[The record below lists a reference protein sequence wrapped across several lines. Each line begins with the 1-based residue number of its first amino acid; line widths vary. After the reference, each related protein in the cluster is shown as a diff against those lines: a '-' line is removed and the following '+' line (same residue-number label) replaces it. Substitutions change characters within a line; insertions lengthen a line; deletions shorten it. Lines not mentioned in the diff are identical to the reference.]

1 MDIPNLSPQ
10 DTFVSQTNN
19 NKNAK
24 IIIAII
30 VIFGITAGFWIS
42 RFWPS
47 KTAVSLSD
55 METSGTT
62 AINDSTSLK
71 VGVLYGETDKSF
83 TDSATGTIADGGLN
97 GVGTHILK
105 RDGGDSQTVALTS
118 STIDLNLFVGKKVQ
132 VTGQTNSSTKVA
144 WFLDVGNIKIL
155 E

>member
-10 DTFVSQTNN
+10 DLIVSKSNN
-19 NKNAK
+19 NKNSK

-30 VIFGITAGFWIS
+30 IIFGITAGFWIS
-42 RFWPS
+42 RFWPT

-55 METSGTT
+55 LETSGTSPIT
-62 AINDSTSLK
+62 DVTSLK

-97 GVGTHILK
+97 GVGTHVLK

-118 STIDLNLFVGKKVQ
+118 STVDLSLFVDKKVEI
-132 VTGQTNSSTKVA
+132 TGQTNSSSKVA
-144 WFLDVGNIKIL
+144 WLLDVGNIKIL

>member
-1 MDIPNLSPQ
+1 MEIPNLSPQ
-10 DTFVSQTNN
+10 DTSVSKKNN
-19 NKNAK
+19 SKNTK
-24 IIIAII
+24 IFIVVII
-30 VIFGITAGFWIS
+30 IFGITAGFWIS
-42 RFWPS
+42 RFWPT

-55 METSGTT
+55 LETSTT
-62 AINDSTSLK
+62 NPITDTTSLK

-118 STIDLNLFVGKKVQ
+118 STVDLNLFVDKKVQ
-132 VTGQTNSSTKVA
+132 ITGQTNSSNKVA
-144 WFLDVGNIKIL
+144 WLLDVGNIKIL

>member
-10 DTFVSQTNN
+10 DTFVSKTSNS
-19 NKNAK
+19 KNTK
-24 IIIAII
+24 IIIAIV

-42 RFWPS
+42 RFWPT

-55 METSGTT
+55 IESTGVSPISDT
-62 AINDSTSLK
+62 TSLK

-83 TDSATGTIADGGLN
+83 TDTATGTIADGGLN
-97 GVGTHILK
+97 GVGTHVLK

-118 STIDLNLFVGKKVQ
+118 STVDLSLFVDKKVE
-132 VTGQTNSSTKVA
+132 VTGQTNSSNKVA
-144 WFLDVGNIKIL
+144 WLLDVGNIKIL

>member
-19 NKNAK
+19 NKNTK

-42 RFWPS
+42 RFWPT
-47 KTAVSLSD
+47 KTTVSLSD
-55 METSGTT
+55 LESSETNSITD
-62 AINDSTSLK
+62 NTSLK

-83 TDSATGTIADGGLN
+83 TDSATGTIVDGGLN

>member
-1 MDIPNLSPQ
+1 MDIPNLSSQ

-42 RFWPS
+42 RFWPT

-55 METSGTT
+55 LETNGTT
-62 AINDSTSLK
+62 TVTDTTSLK

-97 GVGTHILK
+97 GVGTHVLK
-105 RDGGDSQTVALTS
+105 RDGGDSQTAALTS
-118 STIDLNLFVGKKVQ
+118 STVDLSLFVGKKVQ
-132 VTGQTNSSTKVA
+132 ITGQTNSSNKVA
-144 WFLDVGNIKIL
+144 WLLDVGNIKIL